1 MRINYEIK
9 NNIFK
14 ICNEYSGIDQFKKTL
29 LKKNKIVTYTKFITL
44 QLISIVFVSLL
55 LYIGFSKINLSI
67 FIDCTTLML
76 FFVLLQAL
84 VLLMVYIKLKK
95 SPLTGTLIIDEYG
108 ILDENEYT
116 RSGVAWNQIEAVVES
131 KYAVYVVTKKQNI
144 YVYNKEIIKTM
155 LKEMRFYK
163 RGIKVIKIK

>member
-44 QLISIVFVSLL
+44 QLISIIFVSLL
-55 LYIGFSKINLSI
+55 LYIGFYKTNLSI

-84 VLLMVYIKLKK
+84 VLLMVYIKFKK

>member
-1 MRINYEIK
+1 
-9 NNIFK
+9 
-14 ICNEYSGIDQFKKTL
+14 
-29 LKKNKIVTYTKFITL
+29 
-44 QLISIVFVSLL
+44 
-55 LYIGFSKINLSI
+55 
-67 FIDCTTLML
+67 ML

-84 VLLMVYIKLKK
+84 VLLMVYIKFKK

-131 KYAVYVVTKKQNI
+131 KYAVYVVTKRQNI

>member
-44 QLISIVFVSLL
+44 QLILIIFVSLL
-55 LYIGFSKINLSI
+55 LYIGFYKTNLSI

-84 VLLMVYIKLKK
+84 VLLMVYIKFKK

-131 KYAVYVVTKKQNI
+131 KYALYVVTKKQNI

>member
-55 LYIGFSKINLSI
+55 LYIGFYKTNLSI

-84 VLLMVYIKLKK
+84 VLLMVYIKFKK

-131 KYAVYVVTKKQNI
+131 KYALYVVTKKQNI

>member
-29 LKKNKIVTYTKFITL
+29 LKKNKIVTYTKFLTL

-76 FFVLLQAL
+76 FFVLLQAAIL
-84 VLLMVYIKLKK
+84 V
-95 SPLTGTLIIDEYG
+95 T
-108 ILDENEYT
+108 
-116 RSGVAWNQIEAVVES
+116 
-131 KYAVYVVTKKQNI
+131 I
-144 YVYNKEIIKTM
+144 YF
-155 LKEMRFYK
+155 RFK
-163 RGIKVIKIK
+163 NSNLCL